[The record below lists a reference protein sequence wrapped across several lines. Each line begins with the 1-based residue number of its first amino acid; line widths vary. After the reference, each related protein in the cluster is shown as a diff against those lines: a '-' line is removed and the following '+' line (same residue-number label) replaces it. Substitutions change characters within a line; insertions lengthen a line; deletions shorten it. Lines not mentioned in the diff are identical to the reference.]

1 MPDGYKT
8 GLNNTTSGVLASNL
22 CARKCLREEA
32 NLHFAPFFLSNI
44 QADTSSSA
52 CNTKNC
58 SILVVLP
65 RNHPRDSNARGR
77 KNSNLAT
84 LNRTNDHKKL
94 NEYGV
99 GLLLANTHVACTND
113 EVKCVISHVNPAL
126 FTETWLRDSIIEN
139 HLHISGY
146 RLPARNRTTDPHS
159 GVSLLY

>member
-8 GLNNTTSGVLASNL
+8 CLNNTTSGILASNL
-22 CARKCLREEA
+22 CGRKYLREEA

-44 QADTSSSA
+44 QADNSSSA
-52 CNTKNC
+52 CNTKNRL
-58 SILVVLP
+58 IPVVLP
-65 RNHPRDSNARGR
+65 RNHPRDSHARGR
-77 KNSNLAT
+77 KNSNLVT
-84 LNRTNDHKKL
+84 LNRTHDHKKL

-113 EVKCVISHVNPAL
+113 EVKCVILYVNPAL

-139 HLHISGY
+139 HLHMSGY
-146 RLPARNRTTDPHS
+146 HLTARNRTTDPHG